1 MDAFVTRLP
10 NPAKAASAAT
20 AASPPAVAA
29 APNAAAKP
37 MSSHKRAR
45 VPDDLDGLSRDAL
58 VGLVNDLARER
69 DALERAA
76 KTARTVPTPE
86 TQPAAR
92 PAKKPAAKT
101 VPKPAPS
108 AVGGMEID
116 ALRARLAKKAIKAI
130 KKAKHN
136 ERRKPY
142 TTVTEGVAS
151 KEVAL
156 RLMRGHEPHLKSDT
170 ARMTRWILGPDEAIE
185 AIGAD
190 LKLIHP
196 VANDVATY
204 CGPDDDGYVYCAA
217 KIDSLEV
224 KYEPAASLLS
234 LKFRTCYAGSGRPPH
249 MVLVEDE
256 DKDEDDVWSRP
267 FYFDKSRV

>member
-29 APNAAAKP
+29 APNATAKP

-45 VPDDLDGLSRDAL
+45 VPDDLEGLSHDAL
-58 VGLVNDLARER
+58 VGLVNDLTRER

-76 KTARTVPTPE
+76 KTARVVPTPE

-101 VPKPAPS
+101 VAKPAPS
-108 AVGGMEID
+108 AVGGKEID
-116 ALRARLAKKAIKAI
+116 ALRARLATKAVKAI
-130 KKAKHN
+130 KKTKHN
-136 ERRKPY
+136 EKRKPY

-151 KEVAL
+151 KDVAL
-156 RLMRGHEPHLKSDT
+156 RLMRGHESHLKSDT

-256 DKDEDDVWSRP
+256 DEPDA
-267 FYFDKSRV
+267 FDLVGL